1 MFDEILNEVHVLRQR
16 PVDFVCGLSLPFSLA
31 FARVTISEV
40 APAVL
45 ALDSCGQSEAT
56 ESMATLLRTSSY
68 RKFPVEWPFLSR
80 RPLFDRRPCTR
91 LPSGRTDSCVAELD

>member
-16 PVDFVCGLSLPFSLA
+16 PVDFLCALSLPFSLA
-31 FARVTISEV
+31 FARVTISQV

-45 ALDSCGQSEAT
+45 ALDSYRQSEAT
-56 ESMATLLRTSSY
+56 ESMVLRTSSY

-80 RPLFDRRPCTR
+80 RPLSDRRPCNL
-91 LPSGRTDSCVAELD
+91 LPSGRTGSCVAERD